1 MDGFMVGLDDVR
13 ELDWIPE
20 SEDEQEWVPTP
31 EEIPDALTNRPAPL
45 RS

>member
-1 MDGFMVGLDDVR
+1 MNGFMIGLDDVR